1 MRAAPLLKALS
12 VAIGLSQSVVGAA
25 QTQAELRQLRRNVE
39 TADSSKWAG
48 ARVEARWK
56 LAEIER
62 PVKAIALLKEA
73 ASLADS
79 SGLIPLELES
89 RTRLRDA
96 FAEGKDWKNA
106 FAQSLLAQGLTERRD
121 AATAS
126 TALHGAFTEIERA
139 QARADSIAQVLRQE
153 RLNAEQALLHA
164 GHETR
169 SWMWVSVGAVIIG
182 AVSCLV
188 LWLGGR
194 GRHRRLADDV
204 KALQAR
210 IDALEQPRNRV
221 REEVLPLTGTIA
233 AEPPAH
239 PEDILPQPVFD
250 PEVLAHL
257 RKRAPERLATFR
269 EARARG
275 DWEKAVRVVHTLKPV
290 LAGLDEPRFAPLCA
304 RLVAEGTAGSPTW
317 LTDADSLESALDD
330 LLSAS

>member
-62 PVKAIALLKEA
+62 PEKAIALLKEA
-73 ASLADS
+73 AALADS

-139 QARADSIAQVLRQE
+139 QVRADSVAQVLRQE
-153 RLNAEQALLHA
+153 RLNTEQALLRA
-164 GHETR
+164 SHETR

-194 GRHRRLADDV
+194 GRHRRLADEV
-204 KALQAR
+204 KALRAR

-221 REEVLPLTGTIA
+221 RETTAPLPGTIA
-233 AEPPAH
+233 AEQPAH
-239 PEDILPQPVFD
+239 AQEIVPQTVFD

-304 RLVAEGTAGSPTW
+304 RLVTEGTAGSPAW
-317 LTDADSLESALDD
+317 LTDADALESALDD